1 MRVINVVTIKEG
13 VVNEIE
19 SFGVFEEQLVND
31 VVKPAEELFVKKA
44 KELGC
49 NTDDEDE
56 VKAILD
62 NGYYESA
69 NTNKSVCI
77 SWSEI

>member
-1 MRVINVVTIKEG
+1 MRIINIVTIKEG

-19 SFGVFEEQLVND
+19 SFGVFEEQLVED
-31 VVKPAEELFVKKA
+31 VVKPAEKLFVEKA

-56 VKAILD
+56 VEAILD
-62 NGYYESA
+62 GGYYESA
-69 NTNKSVCI
+69 NTNESVCI
-77 SWSEI
+77 SWSDI